1 MYGWGGYIL
10 KAYLTDA
17 KVIKDPLSLEFARA
31 FLGGRGFNS
40 KIIYDGF
47 DPSVTDPFS
56 PKNIVAISPGSLCGN
71 TLSASR
77 ICVSV
82 ARSPVTRVF
91 GDGNLG
97 SYFGGELKWAGY
109 DSIVF
114 YGKAKDLVY
123 LRIEDDRVE
132 LRDAR
137 HLKGKMVSETDAI
150 LKEEL
155 GDPDARVIAIGPAGE
170 NQVASAIPLELHRA
184 AGACGTGGV
193 LGSKNV
199 KAIVVRGTRGS
210 KIARP
215 NDLKEA
221 FKKVH
226 KKLLSGPHYPM
237 FSTYGSASL
246 LDLFNESGMLPTYNW
261 QDREV
266 EGVEK
271 VYSTELKEKYGL
283 KMVACLG
290 CAVHCEHYY
299 VVKEGPY
306 ATKGAG
312 AEYEV
317 TCGFGPR
324 AGGVKLDAILYINTL
339 LNDLGL
345 DVVQV
350 SNWINTMRHWWQDG
364 LIDESDTD
372 GLVFEWGDYDST
384 IEAIRRLA
392 YRKGKFGNSLAGNIF
407 TFARSIAD
415 KKKIPVEKLTR
426 YLIQIKGMTQSSG
439 DNRLMGI
446 GAALSHGTST
456 RGSDHLRGVNTDI
469 WLQQEKAEDIW
480 GIPREVAQRF
490 LDLGLSDMN
499 RYEGKEEYVAFMEDY
514 CAVTDS
520 LGICKRH
527 TAWEGMG
534 LGLEEMAEYLN
545 AVTGMNYTWKD
556 LRKCGTR
563 IYNVE
568 RAMQA
573 RYGLRR
579 KDDFPPV
586 RFFEEPVPSGP
597 LKGAILDRKKFDKLL
612 SAYYRHRGWN
622 EEGIP
627 LEETLKDLGLEDISR
642 DLKKRKIIQ
651 TKKAGTR

>member
-1 MYGWGGYIL
+1 
-10 KAYLTDA
+10 
-17 KVIKDPLSLEFARA
+17 
-31 FLGGRGFNS
+31 
-40 KIIYDGF
+40 
-47 DPSVTDPFS
+47 
-56 PKNIVAISPGSLCGN
+56 
-71 TLSASR
+71 
-77 ICVSV
+77 
-82 ARSPVTRVF
+82 
-91 GDGNLG
+91 
-97 SYFGGELKWAGY
+97 
-109 DSIVF
+109 
-114 YGKAKDLVY
+114 
-123 LRIEDDRVE
+123 
-132 LRDAR
+132 
-137 HLKGKMVSETDAI
+137 
-150 LKEEL
+150 
-155 GDPDARVIAIGPAGE
+155 
-170 NQVASAIPLELHRA
+170 
-184 AGACGTGGV
+184 
-193 LGSKNV
+193 
-199 KAIVVRGTRGS
+199 
-210 KIARP
+210 
-215 NDLKEA
+215 
-221 FKKVH
+221 
-226 KKLLSGPHYPM
+226 
-237 FSTYGSASL
+237 
-246 LDLFNESGMLPTYNW
+246 
-261 QDREV
+261 
-266 EGVEK
+266 
-271 VYSTELKEKYGL
+271 
-283 KMVACLG
+283 
-290 CAVHCEHYY
+290 
-299 VVKEGPY
+299 
-306 ATKGAG
+306 
-312 AEYEV
+312 
-317 TCGFGPR
+317 
-324 AGGVKLDAILYINTL
+324 
-339 LNDLGL
+339 
-345 DVVQV
+345 
-350 SNWINTMRHWWQDG
+350 
-364 LIDESDTD
+364 
-372 GLVFEWGDYDST
+372 
-384 IEAIRRLA
+384 
-392 YRKGKFGNSLAGNIF
+392 
-407 TFARSIAD
+407 
-415 KKKIPVEKLTR
+415 
-426 YLIQIKGMTQSSG
+426 
-439 DNRLMGI
+439 MGI